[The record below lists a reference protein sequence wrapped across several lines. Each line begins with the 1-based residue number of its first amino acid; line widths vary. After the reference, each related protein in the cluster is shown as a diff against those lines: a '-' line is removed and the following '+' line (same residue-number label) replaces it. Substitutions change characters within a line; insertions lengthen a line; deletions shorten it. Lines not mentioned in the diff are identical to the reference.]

1 MQEIAMPFPRR
12 LFLLTA
18 LGLASA
24 SAAFAHHGWSWAE
37 PELTTLEA
45 RVEAV
50 SVAPPHPS
58 LTVTDASGQLWQ
70 VELGNPGRTE
80 RSGFTGDTVQPGG
93 SITILG
99 NRSLDPAEFV
109 IKAVRVTV
117 EGQQYDMYPERIP
130 TN

>member
-1 MQEIAMPFPRR
+1 MPVSRR
-12 LFLLTA
+12 LILLSA
-18 LGLASA
+18 LGLAGA

-45 RVEAV
+45 RVETV
-50 SVAPPHPS
+50 LVAPPHPS
-58 LTVTDASGQLWQ
+58 LTVTDGSGQLWQ

-80 RSGFTGDTVQPGG
+80 RSGFTAETVQPG
-93 SITILG
+93 SAITILG

-117 EGQQYDMYPERIP
+117 EGRDYDMYPERIP